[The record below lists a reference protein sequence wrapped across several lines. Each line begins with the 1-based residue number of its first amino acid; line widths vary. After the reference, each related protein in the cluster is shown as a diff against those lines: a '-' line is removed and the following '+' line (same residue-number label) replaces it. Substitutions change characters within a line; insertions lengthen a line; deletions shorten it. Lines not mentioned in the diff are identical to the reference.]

1 MEDRR
6 GTTHKTGKMDLLETR
21 RRKFN
26 INEYYRMAEVGILH
40 EDDNVELIEGEVIEM
55 TPIGGRRAACVD
67 RLTKV
72 LVQRVGDAAIVRVQG
87 PIRLSDNTEP
97 QPDVAL
103 LRLRTDFYAE
113 AHPTPEDVLLIIEV
127 SETSLEYD
135 REMKVPLYARAGI
148 PEVWVVDLAG
158 EKVHTYSRPID
169 GSYGDTRSAGR
180 GGSIVPQAL
189 PSLALNVDNVL
200 FKSVE
205 PAVSRCTAR
214 DVLSARAAL
223 LSHVRGTSLDHGRGC
238 NRLRGRGR
246 GHRLSGSPFVLR
258 NGLRLP
264 GGLHLPGRP
273 KSTCQPSGP

>member
-1 MEDRR
+1 
-6 GTTHKTGKMDLLETR
+6 MDLLETR

-26 INEYYRMAEVGILH
+26 INEYYRMAEAGILH
-40 EDDNVELIEGEVIEM
+40 EDDNVELIEGEIIEKHPAGKRRFTVDEYYRMAEAGILFEDDHVELIEGEVIEM
-55 TPIGGRRAACVD
+55 TPIGGRHAACVD
-67 RLTKV
+67 RLTKI

-180 GGSIVPQAL
+180 SDSIVPQAL
-189 PSLALNVDNVL
+189 PSLALNVDNV
-200 FKSVE
+200 FI
-205 PAVSRCTAR
+205 
-214 DVLSARAAL
+214 
-223 LSHVRGTSLDHGRGC
+223 
-238 NRLRGRGR
+238 
-246 GHRLSGSPFVLR
+246 
-258 NGLRLP
+258 
-264 GGLHLPGRP
+264 
-273 KSTCQPSGP
+273 